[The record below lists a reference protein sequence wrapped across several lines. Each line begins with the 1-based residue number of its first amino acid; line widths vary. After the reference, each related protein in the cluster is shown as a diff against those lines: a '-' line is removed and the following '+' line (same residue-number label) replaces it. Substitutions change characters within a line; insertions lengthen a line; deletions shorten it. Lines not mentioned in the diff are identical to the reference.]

1 MLKHHTAPEAHTAQG
16 SEHTSHLLETSV
28 PLSRKQETRAGGT
41 HSEHHSEHH
50 STCFQEWRLGRQ
62 IFYLEQQKLV
72 KDRKAR
78 SCIQPICFPLTTR
91 HHKAVGIFFSNK
103 LTVMVDSYYYN
114 CWGVRSHVIAPGTS
128 NALICHLQQGGK
140 SQGQTADTRVPG
152 PGALV
157 LSSPPA
163 KGRLLKASRKNSIKA
178 AFQGSIEIQ
187 MNLFP
192 L

>member
-41 HSEHHSEHH
+41 HSEHH

-91 HHKAVGIFFSNK
+91 HHKAVGIFFFSNK
-103 LTVMVDSYYYN
+103 LTVMVDSYYYD

-128 NALICHLQQGGK
+128 NALICQLQQG
-140 SQGQTADTRVPG
+140 AR
-152 PGALV
+152 
-157 LSSPPA
+157 A
-163 KGRLLKASRKNSIKA
+163 KGKPPTPEYWDQEPWFCLLLLPKEGCWKPPERTPSKRLFKV
-178 AFQGSIEIQ
+178 Q
-187 MNLFP
+187 
-192 L
+192 